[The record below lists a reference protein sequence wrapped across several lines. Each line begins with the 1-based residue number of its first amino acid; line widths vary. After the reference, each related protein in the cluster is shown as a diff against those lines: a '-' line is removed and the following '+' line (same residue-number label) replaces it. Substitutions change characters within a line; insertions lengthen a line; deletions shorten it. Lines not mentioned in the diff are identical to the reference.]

1 VGGACLFFRYVC
13 PFLHSQTRDG
23 LRGKKSQLK
32 KLLSLFFGVLGW
44 VGWVGLGWLCG
55 GDMFILS
62 VRLSI
67 LAFSNWRWF
76 EENCRPNKKKYHL
89 YFLEFLVGL
98 GWVGLG
104 WVGLAL
110 WGGHVYSFGTFVFL
124 HSQTGDGLRKI
135 ADPIRKN
142 IIFIFWSSWL
152 GWVGLGWVGLALWGG
167 HVYSFGTFVFLHS
180 QTGDGLRKI
189 ADPMRKTSS
198 LFFGSRGLVGL
209 GWVGLAS

>member
-1 VGGACLFFRYVC
+1 MGGACLFFRYVC

-104 WVGLAL
+104 WVGFVGGTCLFFRYVCLLAFSN
-110 WGGHVYSFGTFVFL
+110 WRWFEENC
-124 HSQTGDGLRKI
+124 R
-135 ADPIRKN
+135 PNEEN
-142 IIFIFWSSWL
+142 IIFIFWVSWFGWVGLGWVGFVRKTSSLFFGIL
-152 GWVGLGWVGLALWGG
+152 GWVGLGWVG
-167 HVYSFGTFVFLHS
+167 FGW
-180 QTGDGLRKI
+180 DGMGW
-189 ADPMRKTSS
+189 D
-198 LFFGSRGLVGL
+198 GL
-209 GWVGLAS
+209 GWVGLAL